1 MLTAE
6 YDPLCRQGETY
17 AARLKAA
24 GVEVDQRRYAGA
36 IHGFISMPV
45 PMAAEA
51 LGECAAWLK
60 RRFMA

>member
-6 YDPLCRQGETY
+6 YDPLCRQGEAY

-24 GVEVDQRRYAGA
+24 GVEVATSRYGGA
-36 IHGFISMPV
+36 IHGFITMPL

-51 LGECAAWLK
+51 LAECAAWLT
-60 RRFMA
+60 RRFMG